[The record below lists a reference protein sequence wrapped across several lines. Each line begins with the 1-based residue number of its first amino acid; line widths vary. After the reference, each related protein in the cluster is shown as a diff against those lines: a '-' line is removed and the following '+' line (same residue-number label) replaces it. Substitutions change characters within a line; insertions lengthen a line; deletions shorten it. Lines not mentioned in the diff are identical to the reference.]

1 VPSAKTEAPATAVAA
16 TKVVAE
22 KAKISVSSTPT
33 GADIE
38 INGNFVGNTPSVV
51 EVDPGKSEVKVTK
64 KGFAAWSRMLTV
76 TGGTIT
82 LNAELEAN

>member
-1 VPSAKTEAPATAVAA
+1 VVATAV
-16 TKVVAE
+16 VAE
-22 KAKISVSSTPT
+22 RAKISVSSMPA

-51 EVDPGKSEVKVTK
+51 EVDAGKSEVKVTK
-64 KGFAAWSRMLTV
+64 KGFAPWSRTLTV
-76 TGGTIT
+76 MGGTIT